1 MPCGLRPT
9 GPGKAD
15 LSTCGMVLHRFASGS
30 ASHTLR
36 VCGVVAAYAF
46 VLVTGTAVLI
56 AALGAYDSGPAARP
70 AVQLTAAE
78 LVILHTAERGVQAPD
93 AFLLAS
99 RPMTN
104 DKRGF

>member
-1 MPCGLRPT
+1 
-9 GPGKAD
+9 
-15 LSTCGMVLHRFASGS
+15 MVLHRSASGS

-36 VCGVVAAYAF
+36 VVGVLAAYSF

-56 AALGAYDSGPAARP
+56 AALGGHGAPPTP
-70 AVQLTAAE
+70 AVQQLTAGE
-78 LVILHTAERGVQAPD
+78 VVMQRTQERGVQTPE

-99 RPMTN
+99 RNMPN

>member
-1 MPCGLRPT
+1 
-9 GPGKAD
+9 
-15 LSTCGMVLHRFASGS
+15 MVLQRHASGS

-36 VCGVVAAYAF
+36 VCGAVAAYAL

-56 AALGAYDSGPAARP
+56 GAFGAHDAPSPTQATVTEAA
-70 AVQLTAAE
+70 
-78 LVILHTAERGVQAPD
+78 GVQAPD

-99 RPMTN
+99 RNIPN

>member
-1 MPCGLRPT
+1 MACGLRPT
-9 GPGKAD
+9 WPFAAD
-15 LSTCGMVLHRFASGS
+15 LSTCGMVSHRQVSSS

-36 VCGVVAAYAF
+36 VCGALAAYAL

-56 AALGAYDSGPAARP
+56 GAFGAHDSDQARP
-70 AVQLTAAE
+70 AQAAA
-78 LVILHTAERGVQAPD
+78 TQAAGVLPPD

-99 RPMTN
+99 RNIPN

>member
-1 MPCGLRPT
+1 
-9 GPGKAD
+9 
-15 LSTCGMVLHRFASGS
+15 MVSHRHVSRN

-36 VCGVVAAYAF
+36 VFGAVAAYAF

-56 AALGAYDSGPAARP
+56 AAFSGHDGDRAGP
-70 AVQLTAAE
+70 AVQPTAVEA
-78 LVILHTAERGVQAPD
+78 GVQAPD

-99 RPMTN
+99 RNLPN